1 MITRYVKGCYRF
13 HTLSFGDPEHSY
25 AGGVL
30 LVDLPGAAWRRRRAI
45 RRTDRYTVR
54 SVARAMRLINIVAEG
69 PPEGLSLSDLAR
81 ALGASK
87 STTLAL
93 ARTLT
98 TAGMLRD
105 ARPGPRYSLGTALIR
120 LGDITRSQLPLGDIC
135 RPVLSE
141 LAELTKMTSRVAICD
156 EGYPVFIERVD
167 GPGSVRFHTPLGQ
180 REVPHASA
188 AGKAMLAT
196 MTEEQV
202 RAICGATG
210 CSARTARTITD
221 VDSLLANLAGARA
234 NGFAVDDEEDAE
246 GIFCVGAVFFGHD
259 GSCAGAVSVTG
270 IKGDLPAWRMNEL
283 GRTVRRYAD
292 QVSDLLGGGRYAEHH
307 LGAAGVLA

>member
-1 MITRYVKGCYRF
+1 VGPAHSPGGADTD
-13 HTLSFGDPEHSY
+13 SDP
-25 AGGVL
+25 
-30 LVDLPGAAWRRRRAI
+30 
-45 RRTDRYTVR
+45 DRYTVR
-54 SVARAMRLINIVAEG
+54 SVARAMRLINIIAEG
-69 PPEGLSLSDLAR
+69 PPDGLSLSDLAR
-81 ALGASK
+81 SLGASK

-98 TAGMLRD
+98 TAGVLRD
-105 ARPGPRYSLGTALIR
+105 SRPGPRYCLGTALIR

-141 LAELTKMTSRVAICD
+141 LAQLTKMTSRVAISD
-156 EGYPVFIERVD
+156 DGYPVFIERVD

-196 MTEEQV
+196 MTEERV
-202 RAICGATG
+202 RAVCDATG
-210 CSARTARTITD
+210 MQRRTAHTITD
-221 VDSLLANLAGARA
+221 VDSLLANLAVARA

-283 GRTVRRYAD
+283 GRMVRRYAHK
-292 QVSDLLGGGRYAEHH
+292 VSDLLGGGRYSEHY
-307 LGAAGVLA
+307 LAAAGVTA

>member
-1 MITRYVKGCYRF
+1 MTATSDALVSGQ
-13 HTLSFGDPEHSY
+13 LP
-25 AGGVL
+25 AGGVRG
-30 LVDLPGAAWRRRRAI
+30 DEDGA
-45 RRTDRYTVR
+45 DRYTVR
-54 SVARAMRLINIVAEG
+54 SVARAMRLINIVADG
-69 PPEGLSLSDLAR
+69 PQEGLSLSDLAR

-98 TAGMLRD
+98 SSGVLRD
-105 ARPGPRYSLGTALIR
+105 SRPGPRYSLGTTLIR
-120 LGDITRSQLPLGDIC
+120 LGDITRSQLPLNEIC
-135 RPVLSE
+135 RPVLAE
-141 LAELTKMTSRVAICD
+141 LADLTKMTARVAIPD
-156 EGYPVFIERVD
+156 DGYPVFVERVD

-196 MTEEQV
+196 MTEDQV
-202 RAICGATG
+202 RAICGSTG
-210 CSARTARTITD
+210 LQARTPRTITD
-221 VDSLLANLAGARA
+221 IDTLLASLAQVRS

-246 GIFCVGAVFFGHD
+246 GIFCAGAVFFGHD

-270 IKGDLPAWRMNEL
+270 IKGDLPVWRVNEV

-292 QVSDLLGGGRYAEHH
+292 KISEQLGGGRYSEATRA
-307 LGAAGVLA
+307 GAGARA